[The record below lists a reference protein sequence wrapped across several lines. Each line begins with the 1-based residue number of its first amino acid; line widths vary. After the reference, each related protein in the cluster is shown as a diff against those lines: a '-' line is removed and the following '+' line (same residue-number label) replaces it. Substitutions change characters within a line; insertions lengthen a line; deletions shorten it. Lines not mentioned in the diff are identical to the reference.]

1 MEKKCFI
8 CHQDA
13 TIKENLLL
21 VQCDCPHCGSYAYE
35 KNFLTTYEYYH
46 ASNNH
51 KNEKKLVRIMQK
63 IIAKQPVCFVDDF
76 TTATYDGYTFYE
88 LRDILNLAGF
98 EITHNNTIDSN
109 WKD

>member
-8 CHQDA
+8 CHGLADIHEQ
-13 TIKENLLL
+13 LLF
-21 VQCDCPHCGSYAYE
+21 VQCVCPNCGSYAYE
-35 KNFLTTYEYYH
+35 KNFVTTYEYYH

-51 KNEKKLVRIMQK
+51 KNEKKLIRTMQK
-63 IIAKQPVCFVDDF
+63 IIARNHACFVDDF
-76 TTATYDGYTFYE
+76 ETADYEGYKMYE
-88 LRDILNLAGF
+88 LRDVLNMAGF